1 MTDESDRSCD
11 PAEETTSEL
20 EDRVEESA
28 SPGETRGG
36 ACEQRVK
43 WRRRKRP
50 HPRRSKVLRKHRE
63 LEGDAV
69 DVCLAAWVTVFHN
82 CWKLPMLRIA
92 LAE

>member
-1 MTDESDRSCD
+1 M
-11 PAEETTSEL
+11 
-20 EDRVEESA
+20 
-28 SPGETRGG
+28 
-36 ACEQRVK
+36 K
-43 WRRRKRP
+43 WRTRKRP
-50 HPRRSKVLRKHRE
+50 HPHRSKVLRKHRE